1 MKKSIINIFSK
12 NLKKLD
18 INEILK
24 IKIDLRDLTLDNIKH
39 ILKKSSDMRTNEDI
53 AFLKDFTLIKTKFAD
68 KLTKENIEDQAQEIM
83 MLLSM
88 PNANYK
94 LIKNKD
100 EIIYEVTDEPKYFYI
115 ILSGKVEVY
124 SIEKIDKEINGEEYY
139 KLIMNYRKNKEKY
152 LLEKTLRENKVN
164 IPIDIQDIN
173 KLDKILLKIFLISKK
188 SLTIYKENEIN
199 YLDIIFEKLGF
210 KYNDFNI
217 LSYDDNFNVKKDIKK
232 NLEEAKKMSRLKE
245 QRVLEYING
254 EVPDFLCKKYLFLIK
269 TPEIP
274 VTYYQY
280 KKDNVLSEFDY
291 FGDSTH
297 SGIYGNRIKSI
308 TNNLELLIFSNDTYN
323 EYLMNIKTKKSSSI
337 NQFLLNHFFLN
348 SIYKQTFEKVYLKF
362 FEYKKFRSNQIILEE
377 NEPLAHIYFVKSGN
391 VKLFS
396 TRNIIQN
403 HILIQLLINII
414 KQKCPHIAEE
424 NENFKNYEKIK
435 VDFDKIRDKMSLN
448 KSINIMN
455 IEEKQCIGFECFYFG
470 FCSLYSAI
478 AFSEKVEVYKI
489 SIDNLFNILSI
500 KNKKALYDF
509 AIQAEKALKILLDR
523 LITVNGILINTYSEI
538 DKNLYKRTMNIM
550 EKEILLNQKKFEEKI
565 GITNTKNVLI
575 KEQKKVGQ
583 NFLANNNNNQEN
595 NNNILKRYCSF
606 SCPKRNSI
614 RYDVKK
620 YNSVKNKLIEKI
632 ETAKNKNKRLENLAL
647 IANLFDY
654 RANLVKQKKREL
666 LRARMELGRLSN
678 EENKQ
683 LNYLKLQ
690 NKISSDFVRFSK
702 GEKRI
707 FINSSSSDN
716 FDINSI
722 KHYNNFKKRKIILNN
737 KNKMRTLMPIY
748 IKEKNKR
755 EFFPNLNQK
764 EEDSNMDTN
773 NEIKVYN
780 RWIGLNNV
788 KHFENVYSSDD
799 LDINDKGKIYSLKK
813 RNEGT
818 SSIYK
823 SN

>member
-1 MKKSIINIFSK
+1 MRKSIINIFSK

-24 IKIDLRDLTLDNIKH
+24 FKIDLRNLTVDNIKH
-39 ILKKSSDMRTNEDI
+39 ILKKSPNIRTNEEI
-53 AFLKDFTLIKTKFAD
+53 AFLKDFALFKTKFSD

-88 PNANYK
+88 SNANYK
-94 LIKNKD
+94 LIKNEN
-100 EIIYEVTDEPKYFYI
+100 EIIYEVNDEPKYFYI

-124 SIEKIDKEINGEEYY
+124 SVEKIDREINGEEYY
-139 KLIMNYRKNKEKY
+139 KIIMNYRKNKEKY
-152 LLEKTLRENKVN
+152 LLEKTLKENKVN

-173 KLDKILLKIFLISKK
+173 KLDKILLKLFLISKK
-188 SLTIYKENEIN
+188 SLKIYKENEIN
-199 YLDIIFEKLGF
+199 YLDVIFEKLGF
-210 KYNDFNI
+210 KYSDFNI
-217 LSYDDNFNVKKDIKK
+217 LSYNDNFKDKKDKKK
-232 NLEEAKKMSRLKE
+232 NLEEAKKISRLKE
-245 QRVLEYING
+245 QKLLEYING
-254 EVPDFLCKKYLFLIK
+254 EIPDFLCKKYLFLIK

-280 KKDNVLSEFDY
+280 KKDNILSEFDY
-291 FGDSTH
+291 FGESTH

-308 TNNLELLIFSNDTYN
+308 TNDLELLLFSNDTYN
-323 EYLMNIKTKKSSSI
+323 EYYTNIKTKKSSSV
-337 NQFLLNHFFLN
+337 NTFLLNHFFLN

-377 NEPLAHIYFVKSGN
+377 NEPLSHIYFVKSGK

-403 HILIQLLINII
+403 HILIQLLINIM
-414 KQKCPHIAEE
+414 KQKCPHITDE

-448 KSINIMN
+448 KNINIMI

-470 FCSLYSAI
+470 FCSLYSAV

-509 AIQAEKALKILLDR
+509 ATQAEKALKILLDR
-523 LITVNGILINTYSEI
+523 LITVNGIMINTYSKI

-565 GITNTKNVLI
+565 GITNVKNVLI
-575 KEQKKVGQ
+575 KEQKKVDQ
-583 NFLANNNNNQEN
+583 NFITNNNNNQEN
-595 NNNILKRYCSF
+595 TNILKNYCSF

-632 ETAKNKNKRLENLAL
+632 EIAKNKNKRLENLAL
-647 IANLFDY
+647 TANLFDY
-654 RANLVKQKKREL
+654 RANLVKQKKREY

-707 FINSSSSDN
+707 FINSRSSDN

-722 KHYNNFKKRKIILNN
+722 KHYNNFKKRKIIINN

-748 IKEKNKR
+748 SSDK
-755 EFFPNLNQK
+755 K
-764 EEDSNMDTN
+764 EEISSNMDTN
-773 NEIKVYN
+773 NDIKIYKK
-780 RWIGLNNV
+780 WIRLNKV
-788 KHFENVYSSDD
+788 KSFENVFSSYDI
-799 LDINDKGKIYSLKK
+799 DINDKGKIYTLKK
-813 RNEGT
+813 STEGT